1 LILNP
6 AITVFF
12 DGGCPLCRREVG
24 IYQRASVGLPVR
36 WHDVNQDDVDLPFG
50 LDRQSALARF
60 HVLRH
65 VPKTELLSGAQAFAL
80 LWKHIP
86 GWKWLG
92 AIASVPLVS
101 PLLEIAYRF
110 FLWFRPQLQQL
121 ARRLEPAVSQCPGF
135 MVKDLR
141 SDHAG
146 ETGAVWIYKGILLLA
161 RDPALKAFAQHHVA
175 TEQKHLDL
183 MNGILPWRQRSRL
196 LLFWKVAGFM
206 TGFLPALVGPRA
218 VYATVASVETFVDQH
233 YQVQIEKLRD
243 SEYPG
248 LLKTILSCQADEQA
262 HRDEAQALIQKPA
275 GALLKAWCAL
285 VGFGSAQAVK
295 LAKLI

>member
-1 LILNP
+1 LNP

-24 IYQRASVGLPVR
+24 IYQRASVGHPVH
-36 WHDVNQDDVDLPFG
+36 WHDVNQPEVKLPSG
-50 LDRQSALARF
+50 LDRQTALARF

-65 VPKTELLSGAQAFAL
+65 EPTPQILSGAEAFAL

-92 AIASVPLVS
+92 VIASLPLVS
-101 PLLEIAYRF
+101 SFLEALYRF
-110 FLWFRPQLQQL
+110 FLWFRPRLQQL
-121 ARRLEPAVSQCPGF
+121 AWKLEPAVSQCPDF
-135 MVKDLR
+135 MVRDLR

-146 ETGAVWIYKGILLLA
+146 ETGAVWIYKGILLVA
-161 RDPALKAFAQHHVA
+161 RDPQLKAFAQHHVA

-183 MNGILPWRQRSRL
+183 MNSILPWRQRSRL
-196 LLFWKVAGFM
+196 LIFWKAAGFM
-206 TGFLPALVGPRA
+206 TGLLPALVGSRV
-218 VYATVASVETFVDQH
+218 VYATVASVEVFVDQH
-233 YQVQIEKLRD
+233 YQAQIEKLRN

-248 LLKTILSCQADEQA
+248 LLNSMLSCQADEQQ
-262 HRDEAQALIQKPA
+262 HRDEAQALIHKPL
-275 GALLKAWCAL
+275 GPFLRAWCAL

>member
-1 LILNP
+1 LIP

-24 IYQRASVGLPVR
+24 IYQRASVGLPVH
-36 WHDVNQDDVDLPFG
+36 WHDVNQHDIDLPSG
-50 LDRQSALARF
+50 LDRQTALARF

-65 VPKTELLSGAQAFAL
+65 GPDPKILSGAQAFAL

-92 AIASVPLVS
+92 AIASVPIVCS
-101 PLLEIAYRF
+101 LLEILYQF
-110 FLWFRPQLQQL
+110 FLWFRPKLQQL
-121 ARRLEPAVSQCPGF
+121 ARSLEPAVSQCPAF
-135 MVKDLR
+135 MVQDLR

-146 ETGAVWIYKGILLLA
+146 ETGAVWIYKGILVLA
-161 RDPALKAFAQHHVA
+161 RDPQLIAFAQHHVE

-196 LLFWKVAGFM
+196 LVFWKAAGFI
-206 TGFLPALVGPRA
+206 TGFLPALAGSRA
-218 VYATVASVETFVDQH
+218 VYATVASVEVFVDQH
-233 YQVQIEKLRD
+233 YQAQIEKLRNSD
-243 SEYPG
+243 YPG
-248 LLKTILSCQADEQA
+248 LLNTMLSCQADERQ
-262 HRDEAQALIQKPA
+262 HRDEAQALMENSPS
-275 GALLKAWCAL
+275 LMLKAWCVL

>member
-1 LILNP
+1 LNTSP

-24 IYQRASVGLPVR
+24 IYQRASVGLPVH
-36 WHDVNQDDVDLPFG
+36 WHDVNQHDVDLPSG
-50 LDRQSALARF
+50 LDRDTALARF
-60 HVLRH
+60 HVLKHGPR
-65 VPKTELLSGAQAFAL
+65 PEILSGAQAFVL
-80 LWKHIP
+80 LWTHIP

-92 AIASVPLVS
+92 AVASVPFVS
-101 PLLEIAYRF
+101 PLFEIAYRF
-110 FLWFRPQLQQL
+110 FLWFRPKLQQV
-121 ARRLEPAVSQCPGF
+121 ARKLEPAVSQCPAF

-161 RDPALKAFAQHHVA
+161 RDPQLKAFAQHHVA

-196 LLFWKVAGFM
+196 LVFWKAAGFM
-206 TGFLPALVGPRA
+206 TGFLPALGGPRA
-218 VYATVASVETFVDQH
+218 VYATVASVEVFVDQH
-233 YQVQIEKLRD
+233 YQAQIEKLQGSD
-243 SEYPG
+243 YLG
-248 LLKTILSCQADEQA
+248 LLNTMESCQADERE
-262 HRDEAQALIQKPA
+262 HRDEAQSLMQKPP
-275 GALLKAWCAL
+275 GLLLKAWCAL

>member
-1 LILNP
+1 LNP

-24 IYQRASVGLPVR
+24 IYQRASVGLPVL
-36 WHDVNQDDVDLPFG
+36 WHDVNQGDVDLPIG
-50 LDRQSALARF
+50 LDRQTALARF

-65 VPKTELLSGAQAFAL
+65 GPQPEMLSGAKAFAL

-92 AIASVPLVS
+92 AIASTPFISPPLEV
-101 PLLEIAYRF
+101 AYRF
-110 FLWFRPQLQQL
+110 FLWFRPKLQQF
-121 ARRLEPAVSQCPGF
+121 ARLLEPAVSQCPAF
-135 MVKDLR
+135 MVRDLR

-146 ETGAVWIYKGILLLA
+146 ETGAVWIYKGILLIA
-161 RDPALKAFAQHHVA
+161 RDPELKAFAKHHLV

-196 LLFWKVAGFM
+196 LVFWKAAGFM
-206 TGFLPALVGPRA
+206 AGFLPALFGPRA
-218 VYATVASVETFVDQH
+218 VYATVASVEVFVDQH
-233 YQVQIEKLRD
+233 YQAQIEKLQRSD
-243 SEYPG
+243 YPG
-248 LLKTILSCQADEQA
+248 LLNTMVSCQADERE
-262 HRDEAQALIQKPA
+262 HRDEAQSLIQQPP
-275 GALLKAWCAL
+275 GLLLKVWCAL

>member
-1 LILNP
+1 LNP

-24 IYQRASVGLPVR
+24 IYQRASVGLPVH
-36 WHDVNQDDVDLPFG
+36 WHDVNQHDIDLPNG
-50 LDRQSALARF
+50 LDRQAALARF

-65 VPKTELLSGAQAFAL
+65 GSDPEILSGARAFAL

-92 AIASVPLVS
+92 AIASVPFVS
-101 PLLEIAYRF
+101 PVLEFAYQS
-110 FLWFRPQLQQL
+110 FLWFRPKLQQIV
-121 ARRLEPAVSQCPGF
+121 RKLEPATSQCPEF
-135 MVKDLR
+135 MVRDLR

-146 ETGAVWIYKGILLLA
+146 ETGAVWIYKGILLIA
-161 RDPALKAFAQHHVA
+161 RDPQLRRFAQHHVA

-183 MNGILPWRQRSRL
+183 MNGILPWRQRSL
-196 LLFWKVAGFM
+196 LLVFWKVAGFM
-206 TGFLPALVGPRA
+206 TGLLPALAGARA
-218 VYATVASVETFVDQH
+218 VYATVASVEVFVDQH
-233 YQVQIEKLRD
+233 YQGQIEKLRN
-243 SEYPG
+243 SNYPG
-248 LLKTILSCQADEQA
+248 LLNTLLSCQADEQQ
-262 HRDEAQALIQKPA
+262 HRDEAQALMDSTP
-275 GALLKAWCAL
+275 GLVLKAWCAL